1 MNSQL
6 RIAASVLM
14 CLCVLAAGCGTAGSN
29 VKTGTLKGKVT
40 YKGQP
45 PKAGASIQFVGEN
58 GAGASGVLAADG
70 SYTART
76 GDSLSLPVGI
86 YKVSVNMAAK
96 QMTPE
101 QAMKAAQ
108 SGEDMSGKD
117 IPEKYRNPNS
127 SGEVAEVKE
136 GSNTFNLDM
145 KDE

>member
-1 MNSQL
+1 
-6 RIAASVLM
+6 M
-14 CLCVLAAGCGTAGSN
+14 CVCALAAGCGTAGPT
-29 VKTGTLKGKVT
+29 VKSGTLKGKVT
-40 YKGQP
+40 FKGQP
-45 PKAGASIQFVGEN
+45 PKPGASIQFVGES
-58 GAGASGVLAADG
+58 GTGASGVIGSDG

-86 YKVSVNMAAK
+86 YKVSVNVASK

-108 SGEDMSGKD
+108 AGEDLTGKD

-136 GSNTFNLDM
+136 GQNTFNLDM
-145 KDE
+145 KDD